1 MNIPRIDLP
10 RVVILGAGFAGLQVA
25 RRLNPKH
32 YQVVLIDQNNY
43 HTFQPLIYQVASA
56 GLEPDSVAYPIRKTL
71 HGKRN
76 TYFRMAS
83 ISRVDLE
90 NKLVVTDIGDLEY
103 DKLVIATG
111 ASNNFFGNAAVE
123 SNALPMKSLT
133 DALDLRSKILGNFEQ
148 ALNTRDLDRREELM
162 NFVIVGGG
170 ATGVELAG
178 ALAELK
184 NKILPKDFPDLDLR
198 QMRIDLIEAGP
209 RLLGNMA
216 ENSSNMAFD
225 YLRKLGVHV
234 WLETFVET
242 YEDKHVIT
250 QNQGSFKTDT
260 LIWAAGVKG
269 NLPGGIDASN
279 LSHGNRIV
287 VDEYC
292 QMPDYEDV
300 YVVGDSG
307 MIQSEVYPKG
317 LPMLASVAMQ
327 QGKFLAKLFNRQ
339 AQNKSSEP
347 FVYVDKGTMA
357 TIGRNKAVA
366 EISKLKL
373 QGVLAWAV
381 WMLVHLMLL
390 VGFRNRVVVLVNW
403 AWNYVNYNNGLR
415 LIVRPY
421 VNHLKR
427 ETSAELIE

>member
-1 MNIPRIDLP
+1 
-10 RVVILGAGFAGLQVA
+10 
-25 RRLNPKH
+25 
-32 YQVVLIDQNNY
+32 
-43 HTFQPLIYQVASA
+43 
-56 GLEPDSVAYPIRKTL
+56 
-71 HGKRN
+71 
-76 TYFRMAS
+76 
-83 ISRVDLE
+83 
-90 NKLVVTDIGDLEY
+90 
-103 DKLVIATG
+103 
-111 ASNNFFGNAAVE
+111 
-123 SNALPMKSLT
+123 
-133 DALDLRSKILGNFEQ
+133 
-148 ALNTRDLDRREELM
+148 
-162 NFVIVGGG
+162 
-170 ATGVELAG
+170 
-178 ALAELK
+178 
-184 NKILPKDFPDLDLR
+184 
-198 QMRIDLIEAGP
+198 
-209 RLLGNMA
+209 
-216 ENSSNMAFD
+216 
-225 YLRKLGVHV
+225 
-234 WLETFVET
+234 
-242 YEDKHVIT
+242 
-250 QNQGSFKTDT
+250 
-260 LIWAAGVKG
+260 
-269 NLPGGIDASN
+269 
-279 LSHGNRIV
+279 
-287 VDEYC
+287 
-292 QMPDYEDV
+292 MPDYEDV

>member
-10 RVVILGAGFAGLQVA
+10 RVVILGAGFAGLQMA
-25 RRLNPKH
+25 RRLNPRH
-32 YQVVLIDQNNY
+32 YQIVLIDQNNF

-76 TYFRMAS
+76 TFFRMATVS
-83 ISRVDLE
+83 CVDFERRVVE
-90 NKLVVTDIGDLEY
+90 TTIGDLEY

-111 ASNNFFGNAAVE
+111 ASNNFFGNTAVE
-123 SNALPMKSLT
+123 TNALPMKSLT

-148 ALNTRDLDRREELM
+148 ALNTRDLNRREELM

-216 ENSSNMAFD
+216 ENSSTMAFD
-225 YLRKLGVHV
+225 YLRELGVHV

-242 YEDKHVIT
+242 YENKQVIT
-250 QNQGSFKTDT
+250 KDGGNFKTDT

-269 NLPGGIDASN
+269 NLPDGIDASKIGR
-279 LSHGNRIV
+279 GNRVV
-287 VDEYC
+287 VDPFC
-292 QMPDYEDV
+292 QLESHPEV
-300 YVVGDSG
+300 YVIGDSG
-307 MIQSEVYPKG
+307 MIVSEVYPAG

-327 QGKFLAKLFNRQ
+327 QGKYLAKSFNKV
-339 AQNKSSEP
+339 AVGKSIEP
-347 FVYVDKGTMA
+347 FTYVDKGTMA

-373 QGVLAWAV
+373 QGILAWAV

-390 VGFRNRVVVLVNW
+390 VGFRNRVVVLINW

-421 VNHLKR
+421 VNHLADRR
-427 ETSAELIE
+427 EPELMA